1 MSDDIK
7 KGLLGIVVD
16 ETEVSKVMPEINSLT
31 YRGYAA
37 QDLCA
42 KCKFEE
48 VAYLILNGE
57 LPNKKQL
64 KNFEKQERKERKLSK
79 TLLEDIKKFP
89 KKAHP
94 MDVARTV
101 VSIMGLEDKETKD
114 NSPKANMRKV
124 MRIFA
129 KTPVALAAFYRVRK
143 GKKIIP
149 PKNNLSFSENFFNM
163 CFGKVPNKDIV
174 KAFDVSLILYAEHSF
189 NVSTFTART
198 ITSSL
203 SDIHGAITG
212 AIASLKGPLHGG
224 ANEEVMHMMNKI
236 KKPENALNWI
246 NKALDNKDV
255 VMGFG
260 HRVYKS
266 GDSRVPTMR
275 EYFGKV
281 AKIKKDKKFEKIYD
295 IVEKVMIERK
305 NIHPNVDYPTGP
317 TYHLMGFDTDFFTPI
332 FVISRIT
339 GWSAHII
346 EQHAANK
353 LIRPLASYKGN
364 QHRKVVQLNQR

>member
-1 MSDDIK
+1 MSDEIK

-16 ETEVSKVMPEINSLT
+16 ETTVSQVMPDINSLT
-31 YRGYAA
+31 YRGYAV

-42 KCKFEE
+42 KCNFEE
-48 VAYLILNGE
+48 VAYLVLNGE

-64 KNFEKQERKERKLSK
+64 KAFIKEERSDRKLSK
-79 TLLEDIKKFP
+79 EILSDIKKMP

-94 MDVARTV
+94 MDVARTA
-101 VSIMGLEDKETKD
+101 VSLMALEDKETKD
-114 NSPKANMRKV
+114 NSPKANMRKAI
-124 MRIFA
+124 RIFS
-129 KTPVALAAFYRVRK
+129 KTPIALAAFFRARK
-143 GKKIIP
+143 GKKMIA
-149 PKNNLSFSENFFNM
+149 PKKNLSFSENFFYM
-163 CFGKVPNKDIV
+163 CFGKVPSKEII

-236 KKPENALNWI
+236 KKPENALKWI
-246 NKALDNKDV
+246 NKALKNKDV

-260 HRVYKS
+260 HRVYKR
-266 GDSRVPTMR
+266 GDSRVPTM
-275 EYFGKV
+275 EKYFKKV
-281 AKIKKDKKFEKIYD
+281 ASIKKDKKFIKIYD
-295 IVEKVMIERK
+295 IVKNVMIERK

-339 GWSAHII
+339 GWSAHIM

-353 LIRPLASYKGN
+353 LIRPLSKYSGEK
-364 QHRKVVQLNQR
+364 HRKVMLLNQR

>member
-1 MSDDIK
+1 MSDEIK
-7 KGLLGIVVD
+7 KGLLGIIVD

-64 KNFEKQERKERKLSK
+64 KDFEKQERKERKLSK

-94 MDVARTV
+94 MDVARTA

-114 NSPKANMRKV
+114 NSPKANLRKV

-129 KTPVALAAFYRVRK
+129 KTPVALAAFYRSRK

-149 PKNNLSFSENFFNM
+149 PKNNLSFSENFFHM

-236 KKPENALNWI
+236 KKPENAHKWI
-246 NKALDNKDV
+246 NNALDNKDV

-305 NIHPNVDYPTGP
+305 DIHPNVDYPTGP
-317 TYHLMGFDTDFFTPI
+317 PSHLMGFDTDFFTPI

-353 LIRPLASYKGN
+353 LIRPLASYKGS
-364 QHRKVVQLNQR
+364 QHRKVIQLNQR

>member
-1 MSDDIK
+1 MSDEIK

-16 ETEVSKVMPEINSLT
+16 ETTVSQVMPDINSLT
-31 YRGYAA
+31 YRGYAV
-37 QDLCA
+37 QDLCE
-42 KCKFEE
+42 KCNFEE
-48 VAYLILNGE
+48 VAYLVLNGE

-64 KNFEKQERKERKLSK
+64 KSFIKEERLDRKLSK
-79 TLLEDIKKFP
+79 EILSDIRKMP

-94 MDVARTV
+94 MDVARTA
-101 VSIMGLEDKETKD
+101 VSLMALEDNETKD
-114 NSPKANMRKV
+114 NSPKANMRKAI
-124 MRIFA
+124 RIFS
-129 KTPVALAAFYRVRK
+129 KTPIALAAFFRARK
-143 GKKIIP
+143 GKNIIS
-149 PKNNLSFSENFFNM
+149 PKKNLSFSENFFYM
-163 CFGKVPNKDIV
+163 CFGKVPSKEIV

-236 KKPENALNWI
+236 KKPENALKWI
-246 NKALDNKDV
+246 NKALKNKDV
-255 VMGFG
+255 IMGFG
-260 HRVYKS
+260 HRVYKK
-266 GDSRVPTMR
+266 GDSRVPTM
-275 EYFGKV
+275 EKYFRKV
-281 AKIKKDKKFEKIYD
+281 SSIKKDRKFIKIYD
-295 IVEKVMIERK
+295 IVKNVMIKKK

-339 GWSAHII
+339 GWSAHIM

-353 LIRPLASYKGN
+353 LIRPLSKYSGAK
-364 QHRKVVQLNQR
+364 HRKVMLLNQR